1 MKNIALVL
9 ILLTTITYANPI
21 AISPGTTPIELFA
34 LLSEGLVVSL
44 LLTNHNFY
52 FLRIFMSW
60 FVITF
65 VSYILFMWILS
76 VVLINLLGQE
86 WVVPI
91 LIFVELL
98 IIWVEAKIIIKV
110 ATFKIFR
117 KSKELISMKDA
128 YIISLIG
135 NLTSIAMGF
144 IFMWSN

>member
-34 LLSEGLVVSL
+34 LLSEGLVISL